1 MFEGGREGGE
11 QTAEE
16 GEVGGATTKEM
27 ARRPRWVVEKR
38 MRNVPGG
45 GGGNR
50 VISDKMV
57 KRCNQMLKD
66 LRDRGSH
73 SLNWFLNPVTE
84 AEAPGYFTII
94 EKPMDLRKVDNNLR
108 DKAYRDLHEFAADLR
123 LVFTNA
129 MRFNASES
137 SVYID
142 AQKSLNIFND
152 IYKRACSELKTGYHD
167 DASSGLFNDV
177 ASFTHFY
184 PDVPKERALQ
194 ALQQERAADADAPA
208 VTAVSAAEAD
218 AVARAACGQ
227 V

>member
-1 MFEGGREGGE
+1 
-11 QTAEE
+11 
-16 GEVGGATTKEM
+16 
-27 ARRPRWVVEKR
+27 
-38 MRNVPGG
+38 
-45 GGGNR
+45 
-50 VISDKMV
+50 
-57 KRCNQMLKD
+57 MLKD

-84 AEAPGYFTII
+84 AEAPGYFSII

-167 DASSGLFNDV
+167 DASSVGSASAGKGGGEEGEEGGLKRWV
-177 ASFTHFY
+177 L
-184 PDVPKERALQ
+184 ERAW
-194 ALQQERAADADAPA
+194 P
-208 VTAVSAAEAD
+208 
-218 AVARAACGQ
+218 
-227 V
+227 